1 MDVRRDTTTS
11 YLYSLAALAVGI
23 FVALSLAAPGYLSF
37 NNLSSMGFQFPEFGL
52 LALAILPAMVAG
64 GIDLSVVA
72 VANLSAV
79 ICAVLLRE
87 GGVAASVA
95 IPVTILAGLCCG
107 AVNGLLISWLR
118 LPAILATLG
127 TMQLFGGIAIVIT
140 GGPSLTGLP
149 AWYATLGTW
158 SVFGILPL
166 PLVIFAGVAL
176 VLGLVLARTRLGLRG
191 RLYGANATAARFAGI
206 SETTTLVRTYAICG
220 GIAALAGLVVLARVS
235 SANPD
240 YGSSYLLLV
249 ILINV
254 LAGVDPNGGR
264 GTVIGVVLAVLT
276 LQLISSGLNF
286 MAFSAYSRDLFYGGL
301 LVAVMLGRWMAGNLG
316 LGPLFMRNKR
326 I

>member
-107 AVNGLLISWLR
+107 AANGLLISWLR

-149 AWYATLGTW
+149 AWYAALGTW

-316 LGPLFMRNKR
+316 LGPLFMRKKR